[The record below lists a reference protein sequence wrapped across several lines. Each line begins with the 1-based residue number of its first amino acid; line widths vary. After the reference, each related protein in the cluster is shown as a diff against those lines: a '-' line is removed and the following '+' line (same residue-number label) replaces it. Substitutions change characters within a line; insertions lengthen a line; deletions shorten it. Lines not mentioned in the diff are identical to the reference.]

1 MSHPVPGHD
10 YSEQEKYE
18 SDKDYAKRRSQAI
31 GKALKIKGKSTE
43 HIIAVKHKG
52 KITQR
57 SWDRIR
63 KPLKDFIKK

>member
-1 MSHPVPGHD
+1 MSHPKPGHD
-10 YSEQEKYE
+10 YSEQTNDE

-31 GKALKIKGKSTE
+31 GKALKVKGGNKE
-43 HIIAVKHKG
+43 HIIAVKNKG

-63 KPLKDFIKK
+63 EPLTKFNNK